1 MKLTKQELEKMRGVN
16 IGAVDADLLA
26 DADGLCFDDTLSRRE
41 RLARFLHE
49 AANPY
54 CFCVGGVGVKIEFAE
69 DGPTL
74 QDALA
79 GFLLRQ
85 RSGL

>member
-26 DADGLCFDDTLSRRE
+26 DVGGLRFDDTLSRRE

-49 AANPY
+49 TINPD

-79 GFLLRQ
+79 GFLLQQ